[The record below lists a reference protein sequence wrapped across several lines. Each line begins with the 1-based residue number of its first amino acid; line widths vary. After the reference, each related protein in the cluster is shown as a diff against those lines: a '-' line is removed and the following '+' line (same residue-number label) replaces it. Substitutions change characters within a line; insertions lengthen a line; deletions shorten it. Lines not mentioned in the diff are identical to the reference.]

1 MATTATKKTTPAKK
15 PAAKKT
21 TPKPPPRST
30 PASVAAEESAAHHTQ
45 FNSNVHLDLI
55 DVHPKNV
62 RRDAVADEEL
72 VESIRA
78 QGLVQPLVV
87 APHPAEADRWLLI
100 AGHRRRDGALR
111 AGHTT
116 VPVIIRMDLVDE
128 ADQIAAMLVENGRRK
143 DLTPMEEAAGYGQL
157 RFDFN
162 WKPGEIAKAAGHSVD
177 TINRRLK
184 LLKLDGKVAGKVDEG
199 QVTIEEAIAVAEL
212 PKVEQGK
219 LARSAGT
226 SSFKW
231 ELSQAQDRVKKRAAA
246 QKRIQQLE
254 GSGVER
260 LKLPAGMSTT
270 WGVNHAEHGM
280 TRLGATFSTQES
292 DHPDCLAFVVLKGHG
307 DVEQVE
313 LVCTNVPGHDE
324 QLDAE
329 RAAKR
334 QAEEQASAAAA
345 ETARAREIARGL
357 RIDVL
362 MEAIAKPNLKL
373 DPLLVELLRLAIR
386 TLLLNTSDY
395 WGGQRRA
402 DVFFDALSVP
412 EESRWSVS
420 GLWEAGDVERFRQ
433 RVDDAGAR
441 DVVRLFLA
449 TTLSY
454 LEGED
459 VVDAWA
465 GNFAAATLKPREGAV
480 TVRRYLELAVAAGH
494 SLTPVDEE
502 ILDIIDGAD
511 QAAEA
516 KP

>member
-1 MATTATKKTTPAKK
+1 MATATKKTTPAKK
-15 PAAKKT
+15 AAAAKK
-21 TPKPPPRST
+21 ST
-30 PASVAAEESAAHHTQ
+30 PASVPAEESAAHHTQ
-45 FNSNVHLDLI
+45 FDSNVHLDLI

-128 ADQIAAMLVENGRRK
+128 ADQVAAMLVENGRRK

-226 SSFKW
+226 PSFKW
-231 ELSQAQDRVKKRAAA
+231 ELSQAKDRVRKRAAA
-246 QKRIQQLE
+246 QKRIQELE
-254 GSGVER
+254 GTGVKR
-260 LKLPAGMSTT
+260 LPAPA
-270 WGVNHAEHGM
+270 GVSSIWVLSHARHGM
-280 TRLGATFSTQES
+280 TPIGHTFSRDVA
-292 DHPDCLAFVVLKGHG
+292 DHPHCLAFVVLKGYG
-307 DVEQVE
+307 DVDEVE
-313 LVCTNVPGHDE
+313 LVCTNVPGHDD

-334 QAEEQASAAAA
+334 QAEAEAEAAAA
-345 ETARAREIARGL
+345 ELERAQEVARGL
-357 RIDVL
+357 RVDAL
-362 MEAIAKPNLKL
+362 MEAIAKPNARI
-373 DPLLVELLRLAIR
+373 DPLLVELMRLAVR
-386 TLLLNTSDY
+386 TLALNFFSY
-395 WGGQRRA
+395 FGGLERTRLFYEA
-402 DVFFDALSVP
+402 ISVA
-412 EESRWSVS
+412 EESQWRS
-420 GLWEAGDVERFRQ
+420 GLWQADDIDRFRGL
-433 RVDDAGAR
+433 VDSAGSR
-441 DVVRLFLA
+441 DVLRMFVA
-449 TTLSY
+449 ITSAMVENDDVDEVDNAAQAQTLH
-454 LEGED
+454 
-459 VVDAWA
+459 
-465 GNFAAATLKPREGAV
+465 PRESLV
-480 TVRRYLELAVAAGH
+480 TVQKYLELAVAAGH
-494 SLTPVDEE
+494 SLTPVDEQ
-502 ILDIIDGAD
+502 ILDTID
-511 QAAEA
+511 QAPEP